1 MFVRDQGKIMYIS
14 DLINN
19 FALICS
25 LTGWLVAS
33 VAKIIISFIREKR
46 VDFRRIYGSG
56 GMPSSHS
63 ATVTSLATAVAKTD
77 GLNSTSFAIAF
88 MFAFIVMY
96 DALGVRRAAGEQ
108 ARILNQLV
116 NNLSEN
122 KPVYLKKKLKEL
134 IGHTPLEVVVGAL
147 LGILIGLVAPYPN

>member
-1 MFVRDQGKIMYIS
+1 MYIIS
-14 DLINN
+14 DLMNN
-19 FALICS
+19 FALIVS
-25 LTGWLVAS
+25 LMGWLIAS
-33 VAKIIISFIREKR
+33 AFKIIIGFVREKR
-46 VDFRRIYGSG
+46 LDFRRLYGSG

-77 GLNSTSFAIAF
+77 GLYSTSFAIAF

-116 NNLSEN
+116 NNVPQQR
-122 KPVYLKKKLKEL
+122 PVFLKKKLKEL
-134 IGHTPLEVVVGAL
+134 IGHTPLEVIAGGL
-147 LGILIGLVAPYPN
+147 LGVLIGLVAPYPYAR

>member
-1 MFVRDQGKIMYIS
+1 MYIFRNIMT
-14 DLINN
+14 DIINN
-19 FALICS
+19 YALVCS

-33 VAKIIISFIREKR
+33 VAKIIVGFIKEKR
-46 VDFRRIYGSG
+46 IDFRRIYGSG

-63 ATVTSLATAVAKTD
+63 ATVSSLATAVAKTD
-77 GLNSTSFAIAF
+77 GLYSTNFAIAF

-96 DALGVRRAAGEQ
+96 DASGVRRAAGEQ

-122 KPVYLKKKLKEL
+122 TPVYLKKKLKEL
-134 IGHTPLEVVVGAL
+134 IGHTPLEVIVGGL
-147 LGILIGLVAPYPN
+147 LGILIALIMPYAN

>member
-1 MFVRDQGKIMYIS
+1 MYIIS
-14 DLINN
+14 DLLNN
-19 FALICS
+19 FALTVS
-25 LTGWLVAS
+25 LMGWLIAS
-33 VAKIIISFIREKR
+33 VFKIIIGFVREKR
-46 VDFRRIYGSG
+46 LDFRRLYGSG

-77 GLNSTSFAIAF
+77 GLYSTSFAIAF

-116 NNLSEN
+116 NNLSQQR
-122 KPVYLKKKLKEL
+122 PIYLRKKLKEL
-134 IGHTPLEVVVGAL
+134 IGHTPLEVIVGGL
-147 LGILIGLVAPYPN
+147 LGILIGLIAPYPYAR

>member
-1 MFVRDQGKIMYIS
+1 MFIIN
-14 DLINN
+14 DLLNN
-19 FALICS
+19 YALVCSMLGWFIASFAK
-25 LTGWLVAS
+25 VM
-33 VAKIIISFIREKR
+33 IIIIREKR
-46 VDFRRIYGSG
+46 IDLRKMYASG

-63 ATVTSLATAVAKTD
+63 ATVSALATAVAKTD
-77 GLNSTSFAIAF
+77 GLRSTSFAIAF

-122 KPVYLKKKLKEL
+122 KPVYLKKNLKEL

-147 LGILIGLVAPYPN
+147 LGILIVLVAPYNPASK

>member
-1 MFVRDQGKIMYIS
+1 MYIIRNIMS
-14 DLINN
+14 DIINN
-19 FALICS
+19 YVLICS
-25 LTGWLVAS
+25 LMGWLIAS
-33 VAKIIISFIREKR
+33 VAKIIVGLIREKR
-46 VDFRRIYGSG
+46 LDFRRIYGSG

-63 ATVTSLATAVAKTD
+63 ATVSSLATAVARTD
-77 GLNSTSFAIAF
+77 GLQSTGFAIAF

-96 DALGVRRAAGEQ
+96 DASGVRRAAGEQ

-122 KPVYLKKKLKEL
+122 KPVYLKKNLKEL

-147 LGILIGLVAPYPN
+147 LGILIGLIAPYRA